1 MGENRL
7 YPIIIPAI
15 VEKNAACRYT
25 LLFVTFRVMPKAIME
40 SNNRQRSYSYIERIM
55 PITERMNTIMD
66 IMSNTLFLIIFQ
78 KLSSIIISQI
88 WKKLYFDDLFFFADE
103 ILDQFF
109 VDVFDDVGI

>member
-15 VEKNAACRYT
+15 VEKNAACRYVF
-25 LLFVTFRVMPKAIME
+25 LLVTFRAMPKAIME

-66 IMSNTLFLIIFQ
+66 IMSNTLFLII
-78 KLSSIIISQI
+78 L
-88 WKKLYFDDLFFFADE
+88 
-103 ILDQFF
+103 
-109 VDVFDDVGI
+109 VDNLIQMQN